1 MSAISESPLKYVE
14 AAVTLVEVPEEI
26 SLTLSISNCRFRCH
40 GCHSPHLQNDIGRP
54 LLPDLDALIRR
65 YERLITCVCLMG
77 EGRNFRE

>member
-14 AAVTLVEVPEEI
+14 AAVTLAEVPEEI
-26 SLTLSISNCRFRCH
+26 SLTLSISNCRFCCH
-40 GCHSPHLQNDIGRP
+40 GCHSPYLQNDIGRP
-54 LLPDLDALIRR
+54 LLPDLDTLVRR